1 MKLFIANCL
10 AIFISM
16 YSFTQ
21 VVVDSDEYN
30 DLKLNGQLDGVSL
43 VNDYSMFD
51 PHGERPTV
59 SPITSSRAACD
70 CYVEPDPSYTL
81 AMAPNDDGS
90 SALITIPFDFC
101 MYGQVYNSFY
111 INNNG
116 NITFTSTLAAFS
128 STAFPSAGNQILAP
142 FWADVDTRGG
152 NGEVWYKVTPTAVY
166 INWEDVGYYSMQ
178 GDKLNTFQ
186 LIITDGADPAVESG
200 NVAFCYQDMQW
211 TTGSASSGVAGFG
224 GIPATC
230 GANKGDGI
238 SYFLIAQFDHAGND
252 FDGALG
258 SPDGISWLDDKSF
271 YFNVCSAGNV
281 QPIPE

>member
-59 SPITSSRAACD
+59 SPIASSRAACD

-111 INNNG
+111 INNKR
-116 NITFTSTLAAFS
+116 
-128 STAFPSAGNQILAP
+128 
-142 FWADVDTRGG
+142 DV
-152 NGEVWYKVTPTAVY
+152 
-166 INWEDVGYYSMQ
+166 
-178 GDKLNTFQ
+178 
-186 LIITDGADPAVESG
+186 
-200 NVAFCYQDMQW
+200 
-211 TTGSASSGVAGFG
+211 
-224 GIPATC
+224 
-230 GANKGDGI
+230 
-238 SYFLIAQFDHAGND
+238 
-252 FDGALG
+252 
-258 SPDGISWLDDKSF
+258 
-271 YFNVCSAGNV
+271 
-281 QPIPE
+281 